1 MQDLIHGLNSYDVF
15 GVSFVS
21 VAMALAAALLSYLL
35 MRFAIGRVV
44 VRLQH
49 LTRRTH
55 TGVDDMLLEVLAGTS
70 RWLILVAALMV
81 GASLLDL
88 GEEWRERVGHL
99 WFVALAIQ
107 LGLWATRAITLGVRR
122 YERRHHPDGG
132 PQLTASAALLS
143 WFLRTVLWA
152 VILLAVLSN
161 LGVNITAFVASLGVG
176 GVAIALAVQS
186 ILGDLFASLAI
197 AVDKP
202 FEVGD
207 FIGTPSGQGT
217 VEYVRL
223 KTTHIRS
230 LSGEQMIISNTELLK
245 QPLKNFKRMEE
256 RRIAFR
262 FGITYDTPA
271 DKVEAIPGM
280 IRSLVQA
287 DGKLRF
293 ARAHFIAFGD
303 SSLDFEVVYFV
314 RDASY
319 DIYMECQHGLNL
331 RMLREFAAADI
342 QFAFPTRTV
351 VVTRAHPDE
360 LGPLQGAAAA

>member
-1 MQDLIHGLNSYDVF
+1 MQGLTHWLENYDLF
-15 GVSFVS
+15 GISLVSIS
-21 VAMALAAALLSYLL
+21 MAVAAALLSYGL

-44 VRLQH
+44 VRLQQ
-49 LTRRTH
+49 LTRRTA
-55 TGVDDMLLEVLAGTS
+55 TGIDDMVLEVLAGTS
-70 RWLILVAALMV
+70 RWLILVAALMI
-81 GASLLDL
+81 GASVLDL
-88 GEEWRERVGHL
+88 GEDWGVRVGHL

-107 LGLWATRAITLGVRR
+107 LGLWCTRAIAIAVKR
-122 YERRHHPDGG
+122 YQARHRPDGDG
-132 PQLTASAALLS
+132 QLSASAALLS
-143 WFLRTVLWA
+143 WFLRTILWA

-207 FIGTPSGQGT
+207 YIGTPSGQGT
-217 VEYVRL
+217 VEYVGL

-230 LSGEQMIISNTELLK
+230 LSGEQVIISNTELLK
-245 QPLKNFKRMEE
+245 QPLKNFKRMHE

-262 FGITYDTPA
+262 FGITYGTPA
-271 DKVEAIPGM
+271 EKVESIPDL
-280 IRSLVQA
+280 IRRLVEA
-287 DGKLRF
+287 DETLRF
-293 ARAHFIAFGD
+293 ARTHFTAFGD

-319 DIYMECQHGLNL
+319 DVYMDAQHRLNL
-331 RMLREFAAADI
+331 RMLKEFAAAGI
-342 QFAFPTRTV
+342 EFAFPTRTV
-351 VVTRAHPDE
+351 LVTRAQTDE
-360 LGPLQGAAAA
+360 SAALEGAAAA

>member
-1 MQDLIHGLNSYDVF
+1 MV
-15 GVSFVS
+15 
-21 VAMALAAALLSYLL
+21 
-35 MRFAIGRVV
+35 
-44 VRLQH
+44 
-49 LTRRTH
+49 
-55 TGVDDMLLEVLAGTS
+55 LEVLAGTS
-70 RWLILVAALMV
+70 RWLILVAALMIGV
-81 GASLLDL
+81 SMLDL
-88 GEEWRERVGHL
+88 GEDWGIRVGHL

-107 LGLWATRAITLGVRR
+107 LGLWCTRAIAIAVKR
-122 YERRHHPDGG
+122 YEARHHPHGNG
-132 PQLTASAALLS
+132 QLTASAALLS

-207 FIGTPSGQGT
+207 FIGTASGQGT
-217 VEYVRL
+217 VEYVGL

-230 LSGEQMIISNTELLK
+230 LSGEQVIISNTELLK
-245 QPLKNFKRMEE
+245 QPLKNFKRMHE
-256 RRIAFR
+256 RRISFR

-271 DKVEAIPGM
+271 EKVEGIPDM
-280 IRSLVQA
+280 IRRIIEA
-287 DGKLRF
+287 DQKLRF
-293 ARAHFIAFGD
+293 ARAHFVSFGD

-314 RDASY
+314 RDANY
-319 DIYMECQHGLNL
+319 DVYMEAQHGLNL
-331 RMLREFAAADI
+331 RMLKEFAAANI

-351 VVTRAHPDE
+351 LVTRAQPDE
-360 LGPLQGAAAA
+360 STAALEGAAAAA